1 MDGRVSAGIVV
12 TGFPRAG
19 TTLLYCMLRH
29 CVRGFAFDEREHW
42 RLCDGRIIKSPR
54 AVFHALPAERC
65 IVLLRDPR
73 ALLTS
78 RHPAYPDQYFVS
90 AHHCAN
96 DQRRGLCEW
105 WTAIK
110 RVAGDALLLRYEDV
124 VARPRQVQA
133 AIGTAFGLTYADEFT
148 NFSAVR
154 HGDYWERTLGGL
166 RALACRDVSDTSRI
180 ERIEREYAAFPEL
193 RAVSEQMGYA

>member
-1 MDGRVSAGIVV
+1 MSAGIVV

-29 CVRGFAFDEREHW
+29 CVRGFTFDDREHW
-42 RLCDGRIIKSPR
+42 RVCDGRIIKSPR
-54 AVFHALPAERC
+54 AVFHAPPAERC

-78 RHPAYPDQYFVS
+78 RHPAYSNQYFVS

-105 WTAIK
+105 WAAIK
-110 RVAGDALLLRYEDV
+110 RIAARALILRYEDIV
-124 VARPRQVQA
+124 GRPSDVQA
-133 AIGTAFGLTYADEFT
+133 VIGATFGLTYAGEFT
-148 NFSAVR
+148 NFSAGR
-154 HGDYWERTLGGL
+154 HGDYWERALGGL
-166 RALACRDVSDTSRI
+166 RALACRDVRDAS
-180 ERIEREYAAFPEL
+180 RIEREYVAFPEL
-193 RAVSEQMGYA
+193 AIVSSEMGYA